1 MKIASL
7 IEHSFLTPT
16 ATIADIEGV
25 CNEAIQYK
33 FAAVCIPPMFVKKA
47 KAIITG
53 TDVKVATV
61 IGFPFGY
68 NAIEAKVAEAV
79 LAIVDGA
86 DEINM
91 MINLVALKNN
101 DWQYLA
107 KEINTILTVVR
118 KAGKIIKVIIEAGSL
133 SNEEIIA
140 CCDIYGAAAVDY
152 IQTSTGFSQTL
163 VSIETFALIRTH
175 LANAIQIKHGDAI
188 DAVSLNKWNGANRIV
203 CKDPVKAV
211 KEMTADMDGMI
222 FDNEHSNKN

>member
-1 MKIASL
+1 MEIASS
-7 IEHSFLTPT
+7 IEHSFLSQT
-16 ATIADIEGV
+16 ATMADIERV
-25 CNEAIQYK
+25 CQEAIQYK
-33 FAAVCIPPMFVKKA
+33 FAAVCVPPMFVKKA
-47 KAIITG
+47 KALTNG
-53 TDVKVATV
+53 THIKIATV

-101 DWQYLA
+101 DWQWLA

-118 KAGKIIKVIIEAGSL
+118 KADKIIKVIIEAGSL

-152 IQTSTGFSQTL
+152 IQTATGYYATP
-163 VSIETFALIRTH
+163 VSIETFTLIRTH

-188 DAVSLNKWNGANRIV
+188 DAVSLNKWSGANRIV
-203 CKDPVKAV
+203 CKDPVEAV
-211 KEMTADMDGMI
+211 KAL
-222 FDNEHSNKN
+222 SNVLV

>member
-1 MKIASL
+1 MEIASF
-7 IEHSFLTPT
+7 IEYSFLTPT
-16 ATIADIEGV
+16 ATVADIEAV
-25 CNEAIQYK
+25 CKEAVQYK
-33 FAAVCIPPMFVKKA
+33 FAAVCLPPMFVKKA
-47 KAIITG
+47 KALT
-53 TDVKVATV
+53 TESNVKIATV

-91 MINLVALKNN
+91 MINLVALKNK

-118 KAGKIIKVIIEAGSL
+118 KAGKRIKVIIEAGL
-133 SNEEIIA
+133 LTNEEIIA

-152 IQTSTGFSQTL
+152 IQTSTGYSEKLT
-163 VSIETFALIRTH
+163 SIETFTLIRTH
-175 LANAIQIKHGDAI
+175 LANAIQLKYGDAT
-188 DAVSLNKWNGANRIV
+188 DAVSLNKWIDAGANRIV

-211 KEMTADMDGMI
+211 KAMDGII
-222 FDNEHSNKN
+222 FDNEQVIKI